1 MLSKDRVL
9 DLLWP
14 PGAAHNHC
22 IAQSSSI
29 GLRSLRT
36 LLKTRCSYWE
46 LTGVLPPVPLHLEL
60 STVASA
66 YHLFEI
72 ANRCDR
78 RHHGEPHAIKPIPER
93 EAAVAPLRQIPL
105 ALSSTIARL
114 ECTEATAEGAASR
127 GLPI

>member
-36 LLKTRCSYWE
+36 LFKTRCSYWE

-66 YHLFEI
+66 HHLFET
-72 ANRCDR
+72 ANRCNR

-93 EAAVAPLRQIPL
+93 EAAVAPLGQIPL
-105 ALSSTIARL
+105 AFSSTVARF
-114 ECTEATAEGAASR
+114 ECTEATAESAASR
-127 GLPI
+127 GLPV